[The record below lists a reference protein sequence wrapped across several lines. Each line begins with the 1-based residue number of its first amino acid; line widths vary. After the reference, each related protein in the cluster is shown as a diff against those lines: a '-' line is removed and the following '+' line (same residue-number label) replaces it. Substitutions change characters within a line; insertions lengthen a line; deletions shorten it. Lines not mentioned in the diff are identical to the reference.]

1 MTEKQGRNEIEYR
14 LSLLKLN
21 ELLELKLIT
30 SEEYKKMQKKLL
42 FEQNKNVRKNHW
54 K

>member
-30 SEEYKKMQKKLL
+30 LEEYKKMQKKLI
-42 FEQNKNVRKNHW
+42 RKY
-54 K
+54 KPIIGVLDV

>member
-30 SEEYKKMQKKLL
+30 SEEYKKMQKKLI
-42 FEQNKNVRKNHW
+42 RKY
-54 K
+54 KPVIGVLDV

>member
-1 MTEKQGRNEIEYR
+1 MTEKQGRNEIEDR

-30 SEEYKKMQKKLL
+30 TEEYKKMQKKLI
-42 FEQNKNVRKNHW
+42 RKY
-54 K
+54 KPVIGVLDV